1 MQCVTSGQKSQL
13 CFLIGNYSCPLNP
26 KMLLV
31 SLLRVGFKVTLL
43 FLTMSTIHTRAP
55 LPLRLVHSSWDLQ
68 RFAGRRKRQT
78 GPSSSLLLESSTTSP
93 AELSSTTY
101 TAAGVDDVMKSF
113 LVPYK
118 PCGLPMYTGPH
129 RQRLSRRSPSSSPK
143 KNRGEHDEESDDI
156 LSLVGL
162 TSPFI
167 PPASND
173 LGDSF
178 YNRLV
183 DNMRAGASPQVVP
196 SLYQMRESRFLAP
209 SHSSTNSSRLGA
221 NNIGLENSAQCFS
234 LLQRGLQLVASNQ
247 ANAEWAL
254 DMARLG
260 QVVTTYQVLVHVPD
274 CVYSAT
280 MAREVRRRAAT
291 QHLGTKFK
299 NRYVV
304 EHLQR
309 VADRADAE
317 YNSLEGQGGGG
328 GLVAPCGLSVKR
340 AEYGLRG
347 SLYDNTN
354 GLLLSTGTVSQTPSL
369 MPSSSKRGRGG
380 RGADI
385 NVTLERQHRL
395 SKLFDGLDVGRWDA
409 GSPIDTL
416 SLSCGL
422 CGARHSEAPNF
433 LSEGAVPFSTSGSI
447 QFTRLALHP
456 TSPLALYE
464 VSTRDMS
471 VTAIMQLFAQH
482 GLFVVGDVAHNAR
495 LAALVTTA
503 AQVLSQRSMSTD
515 KQRPGSMKLPKL
527 NKGQAELFLVGA
539 TTSPELYD
547 AAQEGGTA
555 MESDTTKR
563 KEILD
568 RRSLCVELL
577 HKALPLQLRQHSGG
591 AATSLPSSSA
601 SQQTTLVSMM
611 EAAFSTGF
619 GLGISRSRILLP
631 MRTGRTVSMRQ
642 EFLLNDQLAP
652 SSSNA
657 SSPLGPSD
665 NKTTRAVSS
674 EDCILY
680 DVVGVLPSFVALCP
694 LPSSSSPPPASNTPN
709 NMAATTAT
717 DILVAREEEWAMIYC
732 PICASTGHTMQQCS
746 QAHAAVL
753 DPTPSTL
760 TTATKQNDAAIK
772 PFTTTTTTE
781 PQETRAQDEKRHAA
795 TRTTTLPSVSEL
807 KRRLES
813 MSSPSTPALYGDDLP
828 TSVTLSRDESAVAL
842 GGNGRAGGR
851 GSDDL
856 VVEAVPNLLPTKT
869 FSPRIHQLRGKQPS
883 LHRKQLVCSYC
894 HGRHHI
900 TQCPSLE
907 KHQKTSPGLAA
918 TIKDETQKSS
928 SKKGIGRGSSSTTSG
943 WCLRCGDRGHSLE
956 HCPNIPT
963 GLHTAIFC
971 AVCNQS
977 LDSVGHTP
985 DSCPSRKMKPNS
997 N

>member
-1 MQCVTSGQKSQL
+1 
-13 CFLIGNYSCPLNP
+13 
-26 KMLLV
+26 MLLV
-31 SLLRVGFKVTLL
+31 SLLCVLASRSHCTHSERRTF

-78 GPSSSLLLESSTTSP
+78 GPSSSLLLESSTTSS
-93 AELSSTTY
+93 AELSSTIY
-101 TAAGVDDVMKSF
+101 TAAGVDDMMKSF
-113 LVPYK
+113 LVPAK
-118 PCGLPMYTGPH
+118 L
-129 RQRLSRRSPSSSPK
+129 
-143 KNRGEHDEESDDI
+143 
-156 LSLVGL
+156 LSLVVPQEERRRTRRRVRRHLIFSGIDI
-162 TSPFI
+162 PFY
-167 PPASND
+167 PSRQQ

-183 DNMRAGASPQVVP
+183 DNMRAGASPLVVP

-209 SHSSTNSSRLGA
+209 SNSTTNSSRLGA

-317 YNSLEGQGGGG
+317 HNSLEGQGGGG

-369 MPSSSKRGRGG
+369 MPSSSKRGRG
-380 RGADI
+380 RGADT
-385 NVTLERQHRL
+385 NTTLERQHRL
-395 SKLFDGLDVGRWDA
+395 SKLFDGLDAGRWEP
-409 GSPIDTL
+409 GSAIDTP
-416 SLSCGL
+416 CGL
-422 CGARHSEAPNF
+422 CGARHSEGPNF

-471 VTAIMQLFAQH
+471 VTAIMKLFAQH

-495 LAALVTTA
+495 LASLVTTA

-515 KQRPGSMKLPKL
+515 KQRPGAMKLPKL

-539 TTSPELYD
+539 TTAPELYD
-547 AAQEGGTA
+547 AAAEGGTTV
-555 MESDTTKR
+555 ESDTVKR

-568 RRSLCVELL
+568 RRSLSLELL
-577 HKALPLQLRQHSGG
+577 HNALPLQLLQHGG
-591 AATSLPSSSA
+591 RATASLPSSA

-611 EAAFSTGF
+611 QTAFSTGF

-652 SSSNA
+652 QQQSSSNA
-657 SSPLGPSD
+657 SSLLSPSSD
-665 NKTTRAVSS
+665 SKTTTAVSS

-694 LPSSSSPPPASNTPN
+694 LPSSTPSPN
-709 NMAATTAT
+709 NTAATTAT
-717 DILVAREEEWAMIYC
+717 SADVIVVAREEEWAMIYC

-746 QAHAAVL
+746 RAHAAVL
-753 DPTPSTL
+753 DPTPTSAL
-760 TTATKQNDAAIK
+760 TTTTHNDAAIK
-772 PFTTTTTTE
+772 PSTSE
-781 PQETRAQDEKRHAA
+781 SQVTRAQEEDGKHHT
-795 TRTTTLPSVSEL
+795 TRTPTLPSVSEL
-807 KRRLES
+807 KRRLQS
-813 MSSPSTPALYGDDLP
+813 MSSPSTTLYGDDLP
-828 TSVTLSRDESAVAL
+828 TAVTLSREESAVAL
-842 GGNGRAGGR
+842 GGSGRAGGGR
-851 GSDDL
+851 GGDDL
-856 VVEAVPNLLPTKT
+856 LVEAVPNQLPTQK
-869 FSPRIHQLRGKQPS
+869 FSPRINQLRGKQPL

-918 TIKDETQKSS
+918 TIKNSSINETQKPS
-928 SKKGIGRGSSSTTSG
+928 SKKGTGRGSLTTSG
-943 WCLRCGDRGHSLE
+943 WCLRCGDRGHSVE
-956 HCPNIPT
+956 HCPKIPT

-977 LDSVGHTP
+977 FDSVRHTP